1 MDIFIFWA
9 NFRRPF
15 IFLFMI
21 FSFKYCLFSFFLQSH
36 FNESFPSLLFNF
48 FHIQESVAIH
58 RWGVTCKVTPYL
70 NFILALAICLYVEA
84 HNYLDLGIVNN
95 LNSLEARLVYNFP
108 LLTFGLPTTVYFL
121 AIYCLTIYFFFFAAF
136 FSFCFFISC
145 MRKSFLY
152 LLVLGPSSWILLL
165 KSLQQ
170 SLLN

>member
-15 IFLFMI
+15 TFLFMI
-21 FSFKYCLFSFFLQSH
+21 LFSFKSCLFSFFLQTH
-36 FNESFPSLLFNF
+36 FNESFSSLLFNF

-70 NFILALAICLYVEA
+70 NFILALAICLYFEA
-84 HNYLDLGIVNN
+84 HRYLDLGIVNN

-121 AIYCLTIYFFFFAAF
+121 AIYCFNNLFIFSLLFSVFA
-136 FSFCFFISC
+136 FSFPAC
-145 MRKSFLY
+145 RKVSY
-152 LLVLGPSSWILLL
+152 ICWCWVLPVEYCC
-165 KSLQQ
+165 
-170 SLLN
+170 